1 MKKLIFLIFVV
12 FLFSCKQEKK
22 EDKFCWICEIQ
33 LSYSNKFMK
42 MAREQE
48 SDSYVARCHL
58 TETEIKEYEKANNR
72 IEYDSGHGLVFIE
85 CMCRKDT
92 IK

>member
-1 MKKLIFLIFVV
+1 
-12 FLFSCKQEKK
+12 
-22 EDKFCWICEIQ
+22 
-33 LSYSNKFMK
+33 MK